1 MSSLRSR
8 ITRLFRS
15 LNHPAGSHREADR
28 GWFEAFEPRQLM
40 SVNLQP
46 WFSYDAIPSG
56 YTTVP
61 GRRETID
68 VVISNEGDSKFK
80 GSIGLNLYAVHEG
93 ERYLKDNAVLL
104 GRYTRSGTIP
114 AHDGAELPFSL
125 TVPKG
130 IAPGRYKV
138 VAVIDPQ
145 DKIDESDETDNVAYS
160 DTAVTVLGTPTRPT
174 VSIKA
179 SKPKASE
186 TDPAGKGLGRFTFT
200 RKGGDITRPLTVTYT
215 LDPASTA
222 TPGDDFTPFSG
233 TLTFA
238 PGQRVVTLDLVP
250 KDDTTSETT
259 ESVRLVISAGA
270 SYDIGTGA
278 AQVNIADNEPSLT
291 IKRKND
297 GHETDGQN
305 KGRAVFVI
313 SRKGG
318 DLSKPATVLYR
329 IGADSTA
336 TQGADFDPL
345 PSQLVIPAG
354 SKSVTLSVP
363 IHDDAIAEETEKLT
377 LELLPGEYGVGSG
390 AEKATAR
397 IFDNEST
404 VSITAN
410 GRLSETKGAA
420 SFTIKRAG
428 GSLDKDLVVKLSVS
442 GSATSGD
449 DYVPLPA
456 SVTIPKGKTSV
467 TLPVISKVDT
477 TPEGPESVAVAILLD
492 NMGSYRSDTKHG
504 RYVAR
509 INITDIAAASF
520 LKLLGRPA
528 SWPHGVTGIPFNEW
542 WNYDFK
548 ITSGGDSLTST
559 AWGDVQDLSNNN
571 YRWFIETKDVED
583 NGTPIEIQDVGF
595 TFVRT
600 ADGIY
605 LTSMNTDLGPLADR
619 LDISGLRIAP
629 PMLAEGVTYRDDGTI
644 AMNLPAGAGHLSGTI
659 SSSMKLGKSKLINTP
674 VGSFD
679 ALPID
684 WSLDV
689 TLTGTI
695 RVEGENGPRDIN
707 VTIKESDTL
716 RLFANPD
723 GGVVALETTAKVSA
737 SPSELG
743 TPVPIK
749 TVFSLT
755 SIEFVW

>member
-15 LNHPAGSHREADR
+15 LNRSAGSHREADR

-40 SVNLQP
+40 SVNLLP
-46 WFSYDAIPSG
+46 YVGIPYG
-56 YTTVP
+56 YETAP
-61 GRRETID
+61 GRRETLD
-68 VVISNEGDSKFK
+68 VVLSNDGNSRFK
-80 GSIGLNLYAVHEG
+80 GSIGLNLYAVHED
-93 ERYLKDNAVLL
+93 ERFSEESAVLL
-104 GRYTRSGTIP
+104 GRYTRSGTLP
-114 AHDGAELPFSL
+114 AYDGAELSFSL
-125 TVPKG
+125 TVPRG
-130 IAPGRYKV
+130 IAPGRYTV

-160 DTAVTVLGTPTRPT
+160 DNAVTVLGTPTRPT

-186 TDPAGKGLGRFTFT
+186 TDPAGKGVGRFTFT
-200 RKGGDITRPLTVTYT
+200 RKGGDITRPLIVTYT

-250 KDDTTSETT
+250 KDDTTPETT

-270 SYDIGTGA
+270 SYDVGTGA

-291 IKRKND
+291 IKRKNN

-329 IGADSTA
+329 IAADSTA

-345 PSQLVIPAG
+345 PSPLIIPAG
-354 SKSVTLSVP
+354 KKSVTLSVP

-390 AEKATAR
+390 GEKATAR

-410 GRLSETKGAA
+410 GRLSESKGAA

-428 GSLDKDLVVKLSVS
+428 GSLDKDLVVNLGIF

-456 SVTIPKGKTSV
+456 SVTIPKGKTSI

-477 TPEGPESVAVAILLD
+477 APEGPESVVVRIAHDPTYQV
-492 NMGSYRSDTKHG
+492 DTKSG
-504 RYVAR
+504 LGIAQ
-509 INITDIAAASF
+509 ININDIAAASF
-520 LKLLGRPA
+520 LNLLGAPAIPA
-528 SWPHGVTGIPFNEW
+528 SGVVQPIYNEW

-548 ITSGGDSLTST
+548 ITGGGDSLTSN
-559 AWGDVQDLSNNN
+559 ARGDVVYLRSDNAFHWS
-571 YRWFIETKDVED
+571 IVTEDVED
-583 NGTPIEIQDVGF
+583 DDGTPIEIQDVGF
-595 TFVRT
+595 NFVRT
-600 ADGIY
+600 KDGIY
-605 LTSMNTDLGPLADR
+605 LTSMDTDLRPLAGGIA
-619 LDISGLRIAP
+619 ISGLRIAP
-629 PMLAEGVTYRDDGTI
+629 PMLAEGETYRDDGTI
-644 AMNLPAGAGHLSGTI
+644 LVDLPADAGQLSGTI
-659 SSSMKLGKSKLINTP
+659 RSSMMLGKSTKVITP
-674 VGSFD
+674 GGMFD

-684 WSLDV
+684 WSLEFN
-689 TLTGTI
+689 LSGAI
-695 RVEGENGPRDIN
+695 RNAGENGPENIP
-707 VTIKESDTL
+707 VTIKESDKL
-716 RLFANPD
+716 RLYAVPGF
-723 GGVVALETTAKVSA
+723 GIVALETISKVSD
-737 SPSELG
+737 SPSDLG
-743 TPVPIK
+743 SPVPIK
-749 TVFSLT
+749 TVFSFT
-755 SIEFVW
+755 GIGFAF

>member
-15 LNHPAGSHREADR
+15 LNRPAGSHREAGR

-68 VVISNEGDSKFK
+68 VVLSNEGDSKFK

-200 RKGGDITRPLTVTYT
+200 RKGGDITRSLTVTYT
-215 LDPASTA
+215 LDSASTA

-250 KDDTTSETT
+250 KDDTTPETT
-259 ESVRLVISAGA
+259 ETVRLVINAGA
-270 SYDIGTGA
+270 SYDIGAGA

-345 PSQLVIPAG
+345 PSPLIIPAG
-354 SKSVTLSVP
+354 KKSVTLPVP
-363 IHDDAIAEETEKLT
+363 IHDDAIAENTETLT

-390 AEKATAR
+390 GEKATAR

-428 GSLDKDLVVKLSVS
+428 GSLDKDLVVNLGIF
-442 GSATSGD
+442 GSATPGD

-456 SVTIPKGKTSV
+456 SITIPKGKTSV
-467 TLPVISKVDT
+467 TLPLIAKTDT
-477 TPEGPESVAVAILLD
+477 TPEGPESVVVSLRPDTA
-492 NMGSYRSDTKHG
+492 YRIDPKPRLG
-504 RYVAR
+504 IAR
-509 INITDIAAASF
+509 INITDVAAASF
-520 LKLLGRPA
+520 LELLGAGQDLTR
-528 SWPHGVTGIPFNEW
+528 
-542 WNYDFK
+542 WNYNFRM
-548 ITSGGDSLTST
+548 SGGGDSLTST
-559 AWGDVQDLSNNN
+559 ARGSVISVGENTF
-571 YRWFIETKDVED
+571 RWSIVTEDVED
-583 NGTPIEIQDVGF
+583 DDGTPIEIQDVGLI
-595 TFVRT
+595 FVRT
-600 ADGIY
+600 ADGVY
-605 LTSMNTDLGPLADR
+605 LTGMDADLRPLADR

-644 AMNLPAGAGHLSGTI
+644 TINLPAGAGRLSGTI
-659 SSSMKLGKSKLINTP
+659 SSSMKLGKRTKITTP
-674 VGSFD
+674 EGSFD

-684 WSLDV
+684 WSLDI

-695 RVEGENGPRDIN
+695 RVAGQNGPRDIK
-707 VTIKESDTL
+707 VTIKESDKL
-716 RLFANPD
+716 RLFTTPD
-723 GGVVALETTAKVSA
+723 AGVVALETRANVSA

-755 SIEFVW
+755 SLDVAV